1 MIDADPTAPVV
12 TIDGPTAS
20 GKGTIAQQVARALGW
35 HYLDSGALYRL
46 VALDVVRG
54 GVDPA
59 DDGRLVAIAHALQPW
74 FAEGRIRLG
83 RPSAGPGEAG
93 HEDVTDA
100 IRAEAVGQMASRIAV
115 VPALRDALLALQH
128 SFRQAPGLVADGRDM
143 GTVVFPDAGL
153 KVFLTASAESRARR
167 RYKQLM
173 EKGFSASLEGLLL
186 DLQQRDAR
194 DSQRST
200 APLKPAEGAFV
211 LDSTQLD
218 IDQTVRAVLDEA
230 DRRRM
235 GQTVSTRSRA
245 G

>member
-20 GKGTIAQQVARALGW
+20 GKGTIALKVARALGW
-35 HYLDSGALYRL
+35 HYLDSGSLYRL
-46 VALDVVRG
+46 VALEVVRG

-59 DDGRLVAIAHALQPW
+59 DAGRLVAIARTLRPW
-74 FAEGRIRLG
+74 FGDDGRIRLS
-83 RPSAGPGEAG
+83 RPQAGPAEAG

-100 IRAEAVGQMASRIAV
+100 IRAEEVGQMASRIAV

-153 KVFLTASAESRARR
+153 KVFLTASVESRAER

-173 EKGFSASLEGLLL
+173 EKGISTILEGLLL
-186 DLQQRDAR
+186 DL
-194 DSQRST
+194 
-200 APLKPAEGAFV
+200 
-211 LDSTQLD
+211 
-218 IDQTVRAVLDEA
+218 
-230 DRRRM
+230 
-235 GQTVSTRSRA
+235 
-245 G
+245 